1 MPDEIRPLGVDA
13 ELILAI
19 QSGDLDAFEAM
30 FNKYKG
36 LIFRTALAITHDSGT
51 AEEVLQDCFLKAYT
65 NIDRI
70 NPEVP
75 ISPWLHRVAVNLSCN
90 ALKKRRWLE
99 PLENIAERLFSDN
112 GGSPE
117 GAAEMGELS
126 GMLRQMIDRLPLKH
140 RVVVVLH
147 YLQEFSLPE
156 IAYII
161 DCPVGTVKSR
171 LHYARQVL
179 RVGLEKE
186 YGQETHA
193 AAGLG
198 MEVVLWYPAHLTNR
212 VAV

>member
-1 MPDEIRPLGVDA
+1 MLDNYPQPGVDT
-13 ELILAI
+13 ELILRI
-19 QSGDLDAFEAM
+19 QKGDLDAFESL
-30 FNKYKG
+30 FNKYRG

-51 AEEVLQDCFLKAYT
+51 AEEVLQDCFLRAYT
-65 NIDRI
+65 NIEKI

-99 PLENIAERLFSDN
+99 PLENIAERLFSDV
-112 GGSPE
+112 GESPE
-117 GAAEMGELS
+117 GAAEHGELS
-126 GMLRQMIDRLPLKH
+126 VMLRQMIDCLPLKH
-140 RVVVVLH
+140 RIVVVLH

-156 IAYII
+156 IGYIL

-186 YGQETHA
+186 YGRPAPRAGEV
-193 AAGLG
+193 GLG
-198 MEVVLWYPAHLTNR
+198 VVYETSRL
-212 VAV
+212 